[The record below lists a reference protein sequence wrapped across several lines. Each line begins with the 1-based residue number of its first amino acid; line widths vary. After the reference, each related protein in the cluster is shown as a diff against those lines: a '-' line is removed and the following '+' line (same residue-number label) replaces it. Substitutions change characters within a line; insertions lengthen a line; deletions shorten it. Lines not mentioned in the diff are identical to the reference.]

1 MREYRGAEIRNIAVV
16 GHGASGKT
24 SLVDALAFVSGS
36 SKRHGSVK
44 DGTALTDY
52 SSEEIDRGFSI
63 NLGCAHAEWMDNKI
77 NLIDTPG
84 FLDFLGDAVAGV
96 AAADG
101 ALCVVNANSGVEVG
115 TEREFREAMRRKD
128 PVLFVVS
135 MMDKEHANF
144 DRAYEQIKQRLT
156 SKVIPVQIPAGVG
169 SAFYGVL
176 NLLSKKAHIYKKGSK
191 TGQYEEMDVP
201 AEYQPTFDKYYQE
214 LIETIAAT
222 DDSLLELY
230 LEGGEI
236 GREDAVRAM
245 KEAMKRM
252 ELFPLFCVSSE
263 LNVGVPAVL
272 STIVEL
278 MPNAYEM
285 EEVHAYKGA
294 EGDHTVEIHAKD
306 DAPFAAQ
313 VFKTIS
319 EPHVGDVSYFRV
331 YSGSV
336 SNGDEVYNATR
347 GAVEKL
353 NHLSISQGKDRT
365 EAPTLHAGDIGCV
378 AKLRNT
384 HTNDTLSTKD
394 RPVRLPLIEFPE
406 TLVQLAVHAS
416 NRADEEK
423 LQAGLHKLH
432 DEDPTFQMHYNP
444 ETHETIVSGLGERHL
459 EVTMSKLRRKFGVTA
474 ELTRPRIAY
483 RETLKAKG
491 DGQGRHK
498 KQSGGR
504 GQFGDCWV
512 RFAPLPRGKGYEFD
526 DQIVGGSIP
535 RQYIPAVDRG
545 IQEAAVRG
553 VLAGFPLV
561 DFKVEL
567 YDGSYHTV
575 DSNEQSFKMA
585 GILAFK
591 AVAPKCRPVLLEPL
605 DEIEVLSPDEYM
617 GDVLGDLSSR
627 RGHILGTE
635 ALEDS
640 QGVMTGYTRIRAIVP
655 QAELHLYA
663 STLQSMTQGR
673 ATYIRRFKGY
683 EETPHDVA
691 QKVIAE
697 HAKEKEEELVGA

>member
-365 EAPTLHAGDIGCV
+365 EAPRLHAGDIGCV

>member
-1 MREYRGAEIRNIAVV
+1 MREYRGSEIRNIAVV

-24 SLVDALAFVSGS
+24 SLVDALAFVSGA

-52 SSEEIDRGFSI
+52 SAEETERGFSI
-63 NLGCAHAEWMDNKI
+63 NLGVAYAEWMDAKI

-84 FLDFLGDAVAGV
+84 FLDFQGDAVAGV

-101 ALCVVNANSGVEVG
+101 ALCVVNANAGVEVG
-115 TEREFREAMRRKD
+115 TEREFNEAMRRKD

-135 MMDKEHANF
+135 LMDKEHADF
-144 DRAYEQIKQRLT
+144 DRAYEQIKHKLT
-156 SKVIPVQIPAGVG
+156 AKVIPVQIPAGHG
-169 SAFYGVL
+169 PSFHGVL
-176 NLLSKKAHIYKKGSK
+176 NLFSKKAHIYKKGSK
-191 TGQYEEMDVP
+191 GGQFDETDVP
-201 AEYQPTFDKYYQE
+201 AEYKATFDKYYQE

-222 DDSLLELY
+222 DDSLLERY

-236 GREDAVRAM
+236 AREDAVKAM

-263 LNVGVPAVL
+263 LNVGVQAVL
-272 STIVEL
+272 TNIVEL

-285 EEVHAYKGA
+285 EELHAFKGA
-294 EGDHTVEIHAKD
+294 EGEQTVEIHCND
-306 DAPFAAQ
+306 DAPFAAH

-336 SNGDEVYNATR
+336 VNGAEVYNATR
-347 GAVEKL
+347 GVAEKL
-353 NHLSISQGKDRT
+353 NHLSISQGRDRS
-365 EAPTLHAGDIGCV
+365 EVQKLHAGDIGCV

-394 RPVRLPLIEFPE
+394 HPVRLPQIVLPE
-406 TLVQLAVHAS
+406 SLVQLAVHAH

-432 DEDPTFQMHYNP
+432 DEDPTFQMHYNA
-444 ETHETIVSGLGERHL
+444 ETHETIVSGQGERHL
-459 EVTMSKLRRKFGVTA
+459 EVTMSKLKRKFGVTA
-474 ELTRPRIAY
+474 DLTRPKIAY
-483 RETLKAKG
+483 RETIKGRG

-512 RFAPLPRGKGYEFD
+512 RFAPMPRGKGYVFD

-545 IQEAAVRG
+545 IQEASARG
-553 VLAGFPLV
+553 ILAGFPLV

-591 AVAPKCRPVLLEPL
+591 AVATKCKPVLLEPL

-627 RGHILGTE
+627 RGHILGTDAIE
-635 ALEDS
+635 ND
-640 QGVMTGYTRIRAIVP
+640 QGAMSGYTRIRAVIP

-673 ATYIRRFKGY
+673 ATYIRKFKGY
-683 EETPHDVA
+683 EEAPHEVA
-691 QKVIAE
+691 QKVITE

>member
-1 MREYRGAEIRNIAVV
+1 MREYRGSEIRNIAVV

-24 SLVDALAFVSGS
+24 SLVDALAFVSGA

-44 DGTALTDY
+44 DGNALTDY
-52 SSEEIDRGFSI
+52 SHEEIERGFSI
-63 NLGCAHAEWMDNKI
+63 NLGCAYAEWMDTKI

-101 ALCVVNANSGVEVG
+101 ALCVVNANAGVEVG
-115 TEREFREAMRRKD
+115 TEREFREAMRRRD

-135 MMDKEHANF
+135 MMDKEHADF
-144 DRAYEQIKQRLT
+144 DRAYQQIKQRLT
-156 SKVIPVQIPAGVG
+156 AKVIPVQIPAGSG
-169 SAFYGVL
+169 SGFRGVL
-176 NLLSKKAHIYKKGSK
+176 NLLSKKAHLYKPGSK
-191 TGQYEEMDVP
+191 TGQFEETDIP
-201 AEYQPTFDKYYQE
+201 AEYQATFDTYYQE
-214 LIETIAAT
+214 LIETVAST
-222 DDSLLELY
+222 DDTLLERY
-230 LEGGEI
+230 LDGGQIAGE
-236 GREDAVRAM
+236 EATAAL

-252 ELFPLFCVSSE
+252 EIFPLFCVSSE
-263 LNVGVPAVL
+263 YNMGVPAVL

-285 EEVHAYKGA
+285 EEVHAFKGA
-294 EGDHTVEIHAKD
+294 EGDHSVEIHARD
-306 DAPFAAQ
+306 DAPFTAQ

-319 EPHVGDVSYFRV
+319 EPHVGDVSYFRI
-331 YSGSV
+331 YSGSIA
-336 SNGDEVYNATR
+336 NGDEVYNATR
-347 GAVEKL
+347 GAAEKL
-353 NHLSISQGKDRT
+353 NHLSISQGRDRI
-365 EAPTLHAGDIGCV
+365 EVPRLHAGDIGCV

-384 HTNDTLSTKD
+384 HTNDTLSTKQH
-394 RPVRLPLIEFPE
+394 PVRLPQIEFPE
-406 TLVQLAVHAS
+406 SLVQLAVHAS

-432 DEDPTFQMHYNP
+432 DEDPTFQIQYNP
-444 ETHETIVSGLGERHL
+444 ETHETVVAGLGERHL

-474 ELTRPRIAY
+474 ELTRPKIAY
-483 RETLKAKG
+483 RETIKARA

-526 DQIVGGSIP
+526 DKIVGGSIP
-535 RQYIPAVDRG
+535 RQFIPAVDRG
-545 IQEAAVRG
+545 IQEAALRG

-567 YDGSYHTV
+567 FDGSYHTV

-591 AVAPKCRPVLLEPL
+591 AVASKCKPVLLEPL
-605 DEIEVLSPDEYM
+605 DELDVMVPDEYM

-627 RGHILGTE
+627 RGHILGTDVI
-635 ALEDS
+635 EDP
-640 QGVMTGYTRIRAIVP
+640 QGAMTGYTRIRAVVP
-655 QAELHLYA
+655 QAELYLYA
-663 STLQSMTQGR
+663 SNLQSMTQGR
-673 ATYIRRFKGY
+673 ATFLRRFKGY
-683 EETPHDVA
+683 EETPGEVA
-691 QKVIAE
+691 QRVITD
-697 HAKEKEEELVGA
+697 HGKDREEELVGA

>member
-1 MREYRGAEIRNIAVV
+1 MREYRGSEIRNIAVV

-24 SLVDALAFVSGS
+24 SLVDALAFVSGA

-52 SSEEIDRGFSI
+52 SHEEIDRGFSI
-63 NLGCAHAEWMDNKI
+63 NLGCAYAEWMDTKI

-84 FLDFLGDAVAGV
+84 FLDFQGDAVAGV

-115 TEREFREAMRRKD
+115 TEREFREAMRRRD

-135 MMDKEHANF
+135 MMDKEHADF
-144 DRAYEQIKQRLT
+144 DRAYEQIKLKLT
-156 SKVIPVQIPAGVG
+156 SKVIPVQIPAGSG
-169 SAFYGVL
+169 SSFHGIV
-176 NLLSKKAHIYKKGSK
+176 NLFSRKAHLYKKGSK
-191 TGQYEEMDVP
+191 SGQFEETDVP
-201 AEYQPTFDKYYQE
+201 AEYQPIFDKYYQE
-214 LIETIAAT
+214 LIETVAAT
-222 DDSLLELY
+222 DDSLLERY

-236 GREDAVRAM
+236 PREDAIRAM
-245 KEAMKRM
+245 KEAMTRM

-263 LNVGVPAVL
+263 MNIGVPAVL

-278 MPNAYEM
+278 MPNAYDM
-285 EEVHAYKGA
+285 EEVHAFKGA
-294 EGDHTVEIHAKD
+294 EGDHTVEIHARD
-306 DAPFAAQ
+306 DGPFAAQ

-319 EPHVGDVSYFRV
+319 EPHVGDVTYFRV
-331 YSGSV
+331 YQGSV
-336 SNGDEVYNATR
+336 TNGAEVYNATR

-353 NHLSISQGKDRT
+353 NHLSISQGRERT
-365 EAPTLHAGDIGCV
+365 EVPVLHAGDIGCV

-384 HTNDTLSTKD
+384 HTNDTLSTKEH
-394 RPVRLPLIEFPE
+394 PVRLPLIDFPE
-406 TLVQLAVHAS
+406 SLVQLAVHAA

-423 LQAGLHKLH
+423 LQAGLHKVH
-432 DEDPTFQMHYNP
+432 DEDPTFQMHYNA
-444 ETHETIVSGLGERHL
+444 ETHETIVSGMGERHL
-459 EVTMSKLRRKFGVTA
+459 EVTMAKLKRKFGVTA
-474 ELTRPRIAY
+474 ELTRPKIAY
-483 RETLKAKG
+483 RETIKSKA

-512 RFAPLPRGKGYEFD
+512 RFAPLSRGKGYQFD

-535 RQYIPAVDRG
+535 RQFIPAVDRG

-567 YDGSYHTV
+567 FDGSYHTV
-575 DSNEQSFKMA
+575 DSNEMSFKMA

-591 AVAPKCRPVLLEPL
+591 AVASKCKPVLLEPH
-605 DEIEVLSPDEYM
+605 DEIDVLLPDDYM

-635 ALEDS
+635 SVEDHA
-640 QGVMTGYTRIRAIVP
+640 GAMTGYTRIRAIVP

-673 ATYIRRFKGY
+673 ATFARKFRGY
-683 EETPHDVA
+683 EETPNDVA

-697 HAKEKEEELVGA
+697 HSKEREEELVSA

>member
-1 MREYRGAEIRNIAVV
+1 MREYRGSDIRNIAVV

-44 DGTALTDY
+44 EGTALTDY
-52 SSEEIDRGFSI
+52 SPEEIDRGFSI
-63 NLGCAHAEWMDNKI
+63 NLGCAFAEWMDTKI

-84 FLDFLGDAVAGV
+84 FLDFQGDAVAGV

-135 MMDKEHANF
+135 NMDKEHADF
-144 DRAYEQIKQRLT
+144 DRAYNQIKQKLT
-156 SKVIPVQIPAGVG
+156 GKVIPVQIPAGEG
-169 SAFYGVL
+169 HAFHGVL
-176 NLLSKKAHIYKKGSK
+176 NLFSKKAHIYKPGDKSGK
-191 TGQYEEMDVP
+191 FEETAIP
-201 AEYQPTFDKYYQE
+201 AEHQKQFDKYYQE

-222 DDSLLELY
+222 DDSLLERY

-236 GREDAVRAM
+236 GSDDAIKAM

-263 LNVGVPAVL
+263 LNIGVQAVL
-272 STIVEL
+272 TTIVEL

-285 EEVHAYKGA
+285 EELHGFKGA
-294 EGDHTVEIHAKD
+294 EGEQTVEIHCKD
-306 DAPFAAQ
+306 DAPFAAH

-336 SNGDEVYNATR
+336 ANGAEVYNATR
-347 GAVEKL
+347 GAAEKL
-353 NHLSISQGKDRT
+353 NHLSISQGKDRI
-365 EAPTLHAGDIGCV
+365 EIPKLHAGDIGCV

-384 HTNDTLSTKD
+384 HTNDTLSTKEH
-394 RPVRLPLIEFPE
+394 PVRLPQIEFPDS
-406 TLVQLAVHAS
+406 LVQLAVHAA

-444 ETHETIVSGLGERHL
+444 ETHETIVSGQGERHL
-459 EVTMSKLRRKFGVTA
+459 EVTMSKLKRKFSVTA
-474 ELTRPRIAY
+474 ELTRPRIAF
-483 RETLKAKG
+483 RETIKGRG

-526 DQIVGGSIP
+526 DQIVGGAIP
-535 RQYIPAVDRG
+535 RGFIPAVDRG

-553 VLAGFPLV
+553 VIAGYPLV

-575 DSNEQSFKMA
+575 DSNEMSFKMA

-591 AVAPKCRPVLLEPL
+591 AVASKCKPVLLEPL
-605 DEIEVLSPDEYM
+605 DEIEVLLPDEYM

-627 RGHILGTE
+627 RGHIQGTE
-635 ALEDS
+635 AVEDS
-640 QGVMTGYTRIRAIVP
+640 QGTLSGYTKIRAVVP

-663 STLQSMTQGR
+663 SQLQSMTQGR
-673 ATYIRRFKGY
+673 ATYLRKFRGY
-683 EETPHDVA
+683 EEAPHEFA

>member
-1 MREYRGAEIRNIAVV
+1 MREYRGSEIRNIAVV

-52 SSEEIDRGFSI
+52 SAEEIERGFSI
-63 NLGCAHAEWMDNKI
+63 NLGCAYAEWMDSKI

-84 FLDFLGDAVAGV
+84 FLDFQGDAVAGV

-115 TEREFREAMRRKD
+115 TEREFREAVRRKD

-144 DRAYEQIKQRLT
+144 DRAYDQIKQKLT
-156 SKVIPVQIPAGVG
+156 SKVIPVQIPAGQG
-169 SAFYGVL
+169 SAFHGVL
-176 NLLSKKAHIYKKGSK
+176 NLYSKKAHLYKKGSK
-191 TGQYEEMDVP
+191 SGQYDEVDVP
-201 AEYQPTFDKYYQE
+201 AEYQATFDKYYQD
-214 LIETIAAT
+214 LIETVAAT
-222 DDSLLELY
+222 DDSLLERY
-230 LEGGEI
+230 LEGNEI
-236 GREDAVRAM
+236 AREDAVQAM
-245 KEAMKRM
+245 REAMKRM

-263 LNVGVPAVL
+263 LNIGVQAVL

-285 EEVHAYKGA
+285 EEVHAFKGA
-294 EGDHTVEIHAKD
+294 EGDHPVEIHAND
-306 DAPFAAQ
+306 DGPFAAQ

-331 YSGSV
+331 LSGSV
-336 SNGDEVYNATR
+336 ANGAEVYNATR
-347 GAVEKL
+347 GAAEKL
-353 NHLSISQGKDRT
+353 NHLCVSQGRERT
-365 EAPTLHAGDIGCV
+365 EIPKLHAGDIGCV

-384 HTNDTLSTKD
+384 HTNDTLSTKEH
-394 RPVRLPLIEFPE
+394 PVRLPLIDFPE
-406 TLVQLAVHAS
+406 SLVQLAVHAA

-444 ETHETIVSGLGERHL
+444 ETHETIVAGQGERHL
-459 EVTMSKLRRKFGVTA
+459 EVTMAKLKRKFGVTA

-483 RETLKAKG
+483 RETIKAKA

-512 RFAPLPRGKGYEFD
+512 RFAPLSRGKGYEFD

-535 RQYIPAVDRG
+535 RQFIPAVDRG

-567 YDGSYHTV
+567 FDGSYHTV

-591 AVAPKCRPVLLEPL
+591 AVAAKCRPVLLEPL
-605 DEIEVLSPDEYM
+605 DEIEVLSPDDYM

-635 ALEDS
+635 SVEDH
-640 QGVMTGYTRIRAIVP
+640 QGAMTGYTRIKAVVP
-655 QAELHLYA
+655 QSELHLYA

-673 ATYIRRFKGY
+673 ATYLRRFRGY
-683 EETPHDVA
+683 EETPNEVA
-691 QKVIAE
+691 QRVIAE
-697 HAKEKEEELVGA
+697 HAKEREEELVSA

>member
-1 MREYRGAEIRNIAVV
+1 MREYRGSEIRNIAVV

-24 SLVDALAFVSGS
+24 SLVDALAFVSGA

-52 SSEEIDRGFSI
+52 SHEEIDRGFSI
-63 NLGCAHAEWMDNKI
+63 NLGCAYAEWMDTKI

-84 FLDFLGDAVAGV
+84 FLDFQGDAVAGV

-101 ALCVVNANSGVEVG
+101 ALCVVNASSGVEVG

-135 MMDKEHANF
+135 MMDKEHADF
-144 DRAYEQIKQRLT
+144 DRAYEQIKLKLT
-156 SKVIPVQIPAGVG
+156 SKVIPVQIPAGTG
-169 SAFYGVL
+169 SSFHGVL
-176 NLLSKKAHIYKKGSK
+176 NLFSRKAHLYKKGSK
-191 TGQYEEMDVP
+191 SGQFEETDIP
-201 AEYQPTFDKYYQE
+201 AEYAATFDKYYQE
-214 LIETIAAT
+214 LIETVAAT
-222 DDSLLELY
+222 DDSLLERY

-236 GREDAVRAM
+236 PREDAIAAM

-263 LNVGVPAVL
+263 MNIGVPAVL

-278 MPNAYEM
+278 MPNAYDM
-285 EEVHAYKGA
+285 EEVHAFKGA

-306 DAPFAAQ
+306 DASFTAH

-319 EPHVGDVSYFRV
+319 EPHVGDVTYFRV
-331 YSGSV
+331 YSGTV
-336 SNGDEVYNATR
+336 ANGAEVFNATR
-347 GAVEKL
+347 GVVEKL
-353 NHLSISQGKDRT
+353 NHLSISQGRERT
-365 EAPTLHAGDIGCV
+365 EVPVLHAGDIGCI

-384 HTNDTLSTKD
+384 HTNDTLSTKEH
-394 RPVRLPLIEFPE
+394 PVRLPLIDFPE
-406 TLVQLAVHAS
+406 SLVQLAVHAA

-432 DEDPTFQMHYNP
+432 DEDPTFQMHYNA
-444 ETHETIVSGLGERHL
+444 ETHETIVSGMGERHL
-459 EVTMSKLRRKFGVTA
+459 EVTMSKLKRKFGVTA

-483 RETLKAKG
+483 RETIKAKS

-512 RFAPLPRGKGYEFD
+512 RFAPLARGKGYEFED
-526 DQIVGGSIP
+526 KIVGGSIP
-535 RQYIPAVDRG
+535 RQFIPAVDRG

-567 YDGSYHTV
+567 FDGSYHTV
-575 DSNEQSFKMA
+575 DSNEMSFKMA

-591 AVAPKCRPVLLEPL
+591 AVASKCKPVILEPL
-605 DEIEVLSPDEYM
+605 DEIDVLLPDEYM

-635 ALEDS
+635 AVEDNA
-640 QGVMTGYTRIRAIVP
+640 GVMTGFTRIRAIIP

-673 ATYIRRFKGY
+673 ATFLRKFHGY
-683 EETPHDVA
+683 EETPNEVA
-691 QKVIAE
+691 QKVIVE
-697 HAKEKEEELVGA
+697 HAKEREEELVSA